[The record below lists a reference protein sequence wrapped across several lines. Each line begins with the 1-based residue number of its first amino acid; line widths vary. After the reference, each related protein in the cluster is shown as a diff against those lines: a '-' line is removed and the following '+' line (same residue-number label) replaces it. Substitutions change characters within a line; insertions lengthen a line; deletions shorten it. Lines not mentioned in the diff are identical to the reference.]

1 MEIQLLLLALLPS
14 VLVLLAG
21 LLSYRYLANSLL
33 RRDALQQSIETRKL
47 TLPIRLQA
55 YERLTLL
62 MERISPESLLLRC
75 MTGELTTKQYEG
87 VLIANIREEWEHN
100 LSQQIYVS
108 HEVWQLVCQA
118 KGNVSKMITMCGDK
132 VHPQSPAIE
141 LSNMIL
147 AMLLEMSSHPT
158 AAALSALRGEASR
171 LM

>member
-1 MEIQLLLLALLPS
+1 MEIQILLLALLPS

-21 LLSYRYLANSLL
+21 LLSYHYMTRSLL
-33 RRDALQQSIETRKL
+33 RRDAIQQSIEMRKL
-47 TLPIRLQA
+47 TLPVRLQA
-55 YERLTLL
+55 YERMALL

-75 MTGELTTKQYEG
+75 ATGDLTTKQYEG
-87 VLIANIREEWEHN
+87 VLLANVREEWEHN
-100 LSQQIYVS
+100 LSQQIYMS

-141 LSNMIL
+141 LSNMML
-147 AMLLEMSSHPT
+147 AMLLEMSAHPT
-158 AAALSALRGEASR
+158 SAALSALRSEASR

>member
-1 MEIQLLLLALLPS
+1 
-14 VLVLLAG
+14 
-21 LLSYRYLANSLL
+21 
-33 RRDALQQSIETRKL
+33 
-47 TLPIRLQA
+47 
-55 YERLTLL
+55 
-62 MERISPESLLLRC
+62 

>member
-1 MEIQLLLLALLPS
+1 MEIQILLLALLPS

-21 LLSYRYLANSLL
+21 LLSYRYLANS
-33 RRDALQQSIETRKL
+33 S
-47 TLPIRLQA
+47 LQA